1 VVITNS
7 DKKKFKIN
15 IMDSSNK
22 NWQSTEITTD
32 ASASSFRSAI
42 YKYYRDKLSR
52 NNITVTREWLDAA
65 GKVTAVSG
73 DVVTITFTVTLS
85 QRIKGLS
92 SDKMSIAKV
101 DTKASIVLNMP
112 DSTVAGT

>member
-1 VVITNS
+1 
-7 DKKKFKIN
+7 
-15 IMDSSNK
+15 
-22 NWQSTEITTD
+22 
-32 ASASSFRSAI
+32 
-42 YKYYRDKLSR
+42 
-52 NNITVTREWLDAA
+52 LDVA